1 MYVWRAYLGDLFDG
15 IKLGFYPLLIYIIY
29 KYAYIHTYRAYL
41 SDFFDGI
48 KLGFYPLFERAALQ
62 ILIAGLGRV

>member
-1 MYVWRAYLGDLFDG
+1 MFLNDSLSH
-15 IKLGFYPLLIYIIY
+15 KIY
-29 KYAYIHTYRAYL
+29 TERAYL

-62 ILIAGLGRV
+62 ILIGGLGTV

>member
-1 MYVWRAYLGDLFDG
+1 MGERTSVTFLKASNLGSILF
-15 IKLGFYPLLIYIIY
+15 LYTSYINMHICT
-29 KYAYIHTYRAYL
+29 HTDRAYL

-62 ILIAGLGRV
+62 ILIAGFGRV